1 MDCDCNYDFWK
12 FVSLTVFQSSFC
24 NVWYNS
30 WETYLFELKQRLAIC
45 KSFLWR
51 ISVKQTLKTRK
62 DGLGVSGEN
71 LFFFTLTTVVIE
83 LTNVQHKWDGKV
95 ALSQSFSRPNCKH
108 TFTIFLSLVLN
119 IKTVFKVAAGGL
131 VLTSAYQL
139 LRRGCTYEQLL
150 TAVNTC
156 VLPAGARLLQIT
168 EGSVY
173 LKVQAESLTALDH
186 LWRLYKNGTL
196 KKRLQALFVTD
207 EMRDLAGGEQVEV
220 TVTIDEDEYEKS
232 RNELATVEA
241 QGYTLTKYI

>member
-1 MDCDCNYDFWK
+1 M
-12 FVSLTVFQSSFC
+12 
-24 NVWYNS
+24 
-30 WETYLFELKQRLAIC
+30 
-45 KSFLWR
+45 
-51 ISVKQTLKTRK
+51 
-62 DGLGVSGEN
+62 
-71 LFFFTLTTVVIE
+71 VIE

-139 LRRGCTYEQLL
+139 LRHGCTYEQLL

-168 EGSVY
+168 EGSVF
-173 LKVQAESLTALDH
+173 LKVQVESRTALDH

-207 EMRDLAGGEQVEV
+207 EMRDLAGGKQVEV
-220 TVTIDEDEYEKS
+220 IVTIDEDEYEKS
-232 RNELATVEA
+232 KNELTTVEV

>member
-1 MDCDCNYDFWK
+1 MGWYSD
-12 FVSLTVFQSSFC
+12 TQS
-24 NVWYNS
+24 VI
-30 WETYLFELKQRLAIC
+30 LF
-45 KSFLWR
+45 
-51 ISVKQTLKTRK
+51 T
-62 DGLGVSGEN
+62 
-71 LFFFTLTTVVIE
+71 
-83 LTNVQHKWDGKV
+83 
-95 ALSQSFSRPNCKH
+95 NCKH
-108 TFTIFLSLVLN
+108 PLNYFLPLVLS

-156 VLPAGARLLQIT
+156 VLPAGATLLQIA

-173 LKVQAESLTALDH
+173 LKVQAESLTVLDH

-207 EMRDLAGGEQVEV
+207 EMKDLAGGEQVEV
-220 TVTIDEDEYEKS
+220 TVIIDEDEYEKS

-241 QGYTLTKYI
+241 QGYTLTKYIIIKNLAGQLKKQIIWN

>member
-1 MDCDCNYDFWK
+1 MG
-12 FVSLTVFQSSFC
+12 
-24 NVWYNS
+24 WYNDTQS
-30 WETYLFELKQRLAIC
+30 VT
-45 KSFLWR
+45 FL
-51 ISVKQTLKTRK
+51 T
-62 DGLGVSGEN
+62 
-71 LFFFTLTTVVIE
+71 
-83 LTNVQHKWDGKV
+83 
-95 ALSQSFSRPNCKH
+95 NCKH
-108 TFTIFLSLVLN
+108 PFNYFLRLVLN

-173 LKVQAESLTALDH
+173 LKVQAESLTTLDH

-207 EMRDLAGGEQVEV
+207 EMRDLAGGKQVEV
-220 TVTIDEDEYEKS
+220 AVTIDEDEYEKS
-232 RNELATVEA
+232 RNELATTEA
-241 QGYTLTKYI
+241 QGYTLTKYIEKKLSWLTKETNYLKLSLWAPV

>member
-1 MDCDCNYDFWK
+1 M
-12 FVSLTVFQSSFC
+12 
-24 NVWYNS
+24 
-30 WETYLFELKQRLAIC
+30 
-45 KSFLWR
+45 
-51 ISVKQTLKTRK
+51 
-62 DGLGVSGEN
+62 
-71 LFFFTLTTVVIE
+71 
-83 LTNVQHKWDGKV
+83 
-95 ALSQSFSRPNCKH
+95 
-108 TFTIFLSLVLN
+108 
-119 IKTVFKVAAGGL
+119 AAGGL

-156 VLPAGARLLQIT
+156 VLPAGARLQQIA

-207 EMRDLAGGEQVEV
+207 EMKDLAGGGQVEV
-220 TVTIDEDEYEKS
+220 TVIIDEDEYEKS
-232 RNELATVEA
+232 RKELATVEE

>member
-1 MDCDCNYDFWK
+1 M
-12 FVSLTVFQSSFC
+12 
-24 NVWYNS
+24 
-30 WETYLFELKQRLAIC
+30 
-45 KSFLWR
+45 
-51 ISVKQTLKTRK
+51 
-62 DGLGVSGEN
+62 
-71 LFFFTLTTVVIE
+71 
-83 LTNVQHKWDGKV
+83 
-95 ALSQSFSRPNCKH
+95 
-108 TFTIFLSLVLN
+108 
-119 IKTVFKVAAGGL
+119 AAGGL

-156 VLPAGARLLQIT
+156 VLPAGARLQQIA

-207 EMRDLAGGEQVEV
+207 EMKDLAGGGQVEV
-220 TVTIDEDEYEKS
+220 TVIIDEEEYEKS
-232 RNELATVEA
+232 RKELATVEE

>member
-1 MDCDCNYDFWK
+1 M
-12 FVSLTVFQSSFC
+12 
-24 NVWYNS
+24 
-30 WETYLFELKQRLAIC
+30 
-45 KSFLWR
+45 
-51 ISVKQTLKTRK
+51 
-62 DGLGVSGEN
+62 
-71 LFFFTLTTVVIE
+71 VIE

-108 TFTIFLSLVLN
+108 TFTTFLSLVLN

-168 EGSVY
+168 EGCVF
-173 LKVQAESLTALDH
+173 LKVQAESRTALDH
-186 LWRLYKNGTL
+186 LWRLYKNETL

>member
-1 MDCDCNYDFWK
+1 M
-12 FVSLTVFQSSFC
+12 
-24 NVWYNS
+24 
-30 WETYLFELKQRLAIC
+30 
-45 KSFLWR
+45 
-51 ISVKQTLKTRK
+51 
-62 DGLGVSGEN
+62 
-71 LFFFTLTTVVIE
+71 VIE
-83 LTNVQHKWDGKV
+83 FISVQHKFGWYSGT
-95 ALSQSFSRPNCKH
+95 QSVILLTNCEH
-108 TFTIFLSLVLN
+108 PFTIFLPLVLN

-156 VLPAGARLLQIT
+156 VLPAGARLLQIA

-173 LKVQAESLTALDH
+173 LKVQAESLTAIDH

-196 KKRLQALFVTD
+196 KKRLQALFITD
-207 EMRDLAGGEQVEV
+207 EMKDLAGGGQVEV
-220 TVTIDEDEYEKS
+220 TVIIDEDEYEKS

>member
-1 MDCDCNYDFWK
+1 MSYSVCNTNG
-12 FVSLTVFQSSFC
+12 VVCCHSLS
-24 NVWYNS
+24 
-30 WETYLFELKQRLAIC
+30 
-45 KSFLWR
+45 
-51 ISVKQTLKTRK
+51 
-62 DGLGVSGEN
+62 
-71 LFFFTLTTVVIE
+71 
-83 LTNVQHKWDGKV
+83 
-95 ALSQSFSRPNCKH
+95 H
-108 TFTIFLSLVLN
+108 TFLLLVLN

-196 KKRLQALFVTD
+196 KKRLQSLFVTD
-207 EMRDLAGGEQVEV
+207 EMRDLTGGEQVEV
-220 TVTIDEDEYEKS
+220 VVTIDEKEYDKA

-241 QGYTLTKYI
+241 QGYTLKNVHKRT